1 MLVDIV
7 DRVICA
13 KNFSEEEIKQFKDVI
28 LMNYYVEF
36 NIGWKYLLWNKIIH
50 LLKADEIDIY
60 DMIGAISSEN
70 DRIFLKNKISF
81 NLYYDEDKRVEKYAF
96 INSFSFF

>member
-36 NIGWKYLLWNKIIH
+36 NIGWKYLL
-50 LLKADEIDIY
+50 
-60 DMIGAISSEN
+60 
-70 DRIFLKNKISF
+70 
-81 NLYYDEDKRVEKYAF
+81 
-96 INSFSFF
+96 

>member
-1 MLVDIV
+1 M
-7 DRVICA
+7 
-13 KNFSEEEIKQFKDVI
+13 
-28 LMNYYVEF
+28 
-36 NIGWKYLLWNKIIH
+36 
-50 LLKADEIDIY
+50 KADEIDIY